1 MGQPHQPSPLP
12 IANDNHLHLL
22 TDNDNHSHLTN
33 RRGGRGAW
41 GQRFVVVPPQI
52 LKKVNLRS
60 AKFATVP
67 QNFPKLSIFNL
78 TRKQRKRNEE
88 NPVQVLVYIIFF
100 CKKQKTGK
108 ITEKKRTEKAES
120 VLIDRYAMRY
130 ILIFFR

>member
-1 MGQPHQPSPLP
+1 MINFLYKCLGNLY
-12 IANDNHLHLL
+12 
-22 TDNDNHSHLTN
+22 
-33 RRGGRGAW
+33 RRGGEGAC
-41 GQRFVVVPPQI
+41 GCLFIVVPPQI

-108 ITEKKRTEKAES
+108 ITGQNRTEKAES